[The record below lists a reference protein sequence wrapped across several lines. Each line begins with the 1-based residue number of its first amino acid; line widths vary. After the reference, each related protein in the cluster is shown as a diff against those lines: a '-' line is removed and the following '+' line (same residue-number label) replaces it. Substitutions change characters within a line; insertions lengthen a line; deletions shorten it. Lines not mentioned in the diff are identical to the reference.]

1 MLDRLAPALFAVPL
15 AGFLPAC
22 SLLPGTGPTSDAV
35 NSNATAGIRS
45 AASLPY
51 ALVDISSDTIGFL
64 SQPNLITLKGSFPD
78 KRAKP
83 TQVVG
88 VGDILNISIFE
99 AAPGGLFTP
108 GQSAGARPGNFVD
121 LPPQAVDQK
130 GTIYVPYA
138 GEIPAA
144 ARTIPE
150 IQQAVV
156 ARLRNRAIEPQVV
169 ISLNQQHSSVVS
181 VLGDVN
187 TPGVLA
193 LNSVG
198 ERLLALIAR
207 AGGPKFEAIESYVTL
222 QRDGK
227 RVKVLLSRVVH
238 APRENIFIRPNDVI
252 FLTRESPTFTAL
264 GALNQNVFGFNSEIP
279 FDVETLTLAQAMGK
293 AGGLNDNQSDPSE
306 LYVYR
311 YEDRRFLK
319 KMGVDTTKFTLDR
332 VPTIY
337 HVNLRDPAGMLLAS
351 AFQMKIK
358 DVMYVAN
365 AKVVD
370 YYKLLLLINN
380 TAATA
385 SNTANAVTNVNTAVK
400 TRW

>member
-1 MLDRLAPALFAVPL
+1 MLKRLGSPLLAVVV
-15 AGFLPAC
+15 AAVLPAC
-22 SLLPGTGPTSDAV
+22 SLLPGTGPKGDAV
-35 NSNATAGIRS
+35 ESNATAGVRSS
-45 AASLPY
+45 AALSY
-51 ALVDISSDTIGFL
+51 ALVDVSADTIGFL
-64 SQPNLITLKGSFPD
+64 SQPNLVTFQGEFPD

-83 TQVVG
+83 NQVVG
-88 VGDILNISIFE
+88 VGDVLNISIFE

-108 GQSAGARPGNFVD
+108 GQAAGARPGNFVD
-121 LPPQAVDQK
+121 LPAQAVDQK
-130 GTIYVPYA
+130 GSIYVPYA

-150 IQQAVV
+150 IQQAIV

-169 ISLNQQHSSVVS
+169 VSLNQQHSSVVS

-238 APRENIFIRPNDVI
+238 DPRENIFIRPNDVI
-252 FLTRESPTFTAL
+252 FLTRESPSFTAL
-264 GALNQNVFGFNSEIP
+264 GALNQNIFGTNTEIP

-293 AGGLNDNQSDPSE
+293 SGGLADQQSDPSE
-306 LYVYR
+306 IYVYR
-311 YEDRRFLK
+311 YEDRRFLE

-380 TAATA
+380 TTTA
-385 SNTANAVTNVNTAVK
+385 VSGAANAATNVNTAVK

>member
-1 MLDRLAPALFAVPL
+1 MLRRLGSPLFAIVVAAL
-15 AGFLPAC
+15 LPAC
-22 SLLPGTGPTSDAV
+22 SLLPGTGPKSDAV
-35 NSNATAGIRS
+35 EGNATAGVRS
-45 AASLPY
+45 ATPLPY
-51 ALVDISSDTIGFL
+51 ALVDVTADTIGFL
-64 SQPNLITLKGSFPD
+64 SQPNLITFKGEFPD

-83 TQVVG
+83 EQVVG
-88 VGDILNISIFE
+88 VGDVLNISIFE

-108 GQSAGARPGNFVD
+108 GQAAGARPGNFVD
-121 LPPQAVDQK
+121 LPAQAVDQK
-130 GTIYVPYA
+130 GSIYVPYA

-144 ARTIPE
+144 ARTIPD
-150 IQQAVV
+150 IQQAIV

-169 ISLNQQHSSVVS
+169 VSLNQQHSSVVS

-238 APRENIFIRPNDVI
+238 DPRENIFIRPNDVI
-252 FLTRESPTFTAL
+252 FLTRESPSFTAL
-264 GALNQNVFGFNSEIP
+264 GALNQNIFGTNTEIP

-293 AGGLNDNQSDPSE
+293 SGGLNDQQSDPSE
-306 LYVYR
+306 IYVYR
-311 YEDRRFLK
+311 YEQRHFLDK
-319 KMGVDTTKFTLDR
+319 LGVDTTRFTTEAI
-332 VPTIY
+332 PTIY
-337 HVNLRDPAGMLLAS
+337 HLNLRDPSGMLLAS

-370 YYKLLLLINN
+370 YYKLLLLINQ
-380 TAATA
+380 TSAAV

-400 TRW
+400 TKW